1 MGQISRGCGF
11 ESEATQPQPA
21 YHNKKQYTCIIVVA
35 TCLVQ
40 AYDLNGPTTDLQSSS
55 ASSSSPNTEHA
66 SHAQAQPC
74 SRPPRRR
81 PPTSNLYH
89 SGSKLLGYKFI
100 DLGAKPSSPGAQPPL
115 RQSFPPTATCS
126 TATASTEC
134 AAFARHK
141 SFPRRRTHNV
151 LIFASMA
158 SRLRECF
165 SISCP
170 SATSTIVCTLSLRD
184 GSGDSNHSDRSLTTV
199 FACL

>member
-115 RQSFPPTATCS
+115 RQSFP
-126 TATASTEC
+126 
-134 AAFARHK
+134 
-141 SFPRRRTHNV
+141 RRRTHNV